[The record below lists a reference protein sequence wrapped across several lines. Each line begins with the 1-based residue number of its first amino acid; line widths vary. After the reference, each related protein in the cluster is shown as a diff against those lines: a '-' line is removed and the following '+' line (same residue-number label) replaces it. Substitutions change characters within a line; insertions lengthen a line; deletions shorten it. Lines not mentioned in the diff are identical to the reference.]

1 MTRYPR
7 SNTQDTLLGIKSG
20 NYLTAL
26 GKICGTKD
34 LKRYLPIVKLLDA

>member
-20 NYLTAL
+20 TYLTTP
-26 GKICGTKD
+26 GKNAE